1 LRAVTRPLKAGAL
14 ALGLVGLL
22 VLVAMAARGGHPGT
36 NGHIATR
43 AVPNSVQD
51 SFITLLAIVY
61 VVVIV
66 AVVIGVFRHKHRW
79 HDPKSRWLAN
89 FALVTLL
96 MLIAT
101 GIGYYAMTHSH
112 LGDRAARA
120 RQAQRTGTSSQGS
133 GHQPRTGLPGREAH
147 FQWPLA
153 LGVAGLAL
161 LGGVWVYVRRR
172 GELVRR
178 DERTLEADIVAALE
192 TTIDDLR
199 RERDARK
206 AVIAAYAQMERTLTS
221 HGLARHRA
229 ETPFEYLGRILR
241 GLHVRDTAARTL
253 TDLFEYAKFS
263 RHEIDNAMKEE
274 AIGALVAIRE
284 DLQHEESLAA

>member
-1 LRAVTRPLKAGAL
+1 VTRPFKAGAL
-14 ALGLVGLL
+14 AVGIVGLL

-36 NGHIATR
+36 TGHIATR

-66 AVVIGVFRHKHRW
+66 AIVTGVVRY
-79 HDPKSRWLAN
+79 KSRWKDPGSNWLLN
-89 FALVTLL
+89 FALVVLL
-96 MLIAT
+96 MLVAT
-101 GIGYYAMTHSH
+101 GIGYYAITHSH
-112 LGDRAARA
+112 LGDRNAKATSGQRA
-120 RQAQRTGTSSQGS
+120 GAGNQRNRPRAQ
-133 GHQPRTGLPGREAH
+133 PLPAREAH

-161 LGGVWVYVRRR
+161 LGGVWVYIRRR
-172 GELVRR
+172 GELAPG
-178 DERTLEADIVAALE
+178 DGRTLEADIVAALE

-199 RERDARK
+199 NERDARK

-229 ETPFEYLGRILR
+229 EAPFEYLARILR
-241 GLHVRDTAARTL
+241 GLHVRDSAARTL

-263 RHEIDNAMKEE
+263 GHEVDAAMKEE
-274 AIGALVAIRE
+274 AIEALIAIRE
-284 DLQHEESLAA
+284 DLQREEQLAA

>member
-1 LRAVTRPLKAGAL
+1 LPAVTRPLKAGAL
-14 ALGLVGLL
+14 ALGIVGLL

-36 NGHIATR
+36 SGQVASR

-51 SFITLLAIVY
+51 SFVTLLAIVY
-61 VVVIV
+61 AVVLMAI
-66 AVVIGVFRHKHRW
+66 VIGVFRHKDRW
-79 HDPKSRWLAN
+79 QDPKSRWLAN

-101 GIGYYAMTHSH
+101 GIGYYAITHSH

-120 RQAQRTGTSSQGS
+120 RQAQGTGTANQRS
-133 GHQPRTGLPGREAH
+133 GHQPRTSLPGREAQ

-153 LGVAGLAL
+153 LGIAGLAL
-161 LGGVWVYVRRR
+161 LGGVWVYIRRR
-172 GELVRR
+172 GELPPRA
-178 DERTLEADIVAALE
+178 ERSLEADIVAVLE

-199 RERDARK
+199 READPRK
-206 AVIAAYAQMERTLTS
+206 AVIAAYAQMERTLTA
-221 HGLARHRA
+221 HGFARHRA
-229 ETPFEYLGRILR
+229 ETPFEYLDRILR
-241 GLHVRDTAARTL
+241 GLHVRDSAARTL

-263 RHEIDNAMKEE
+263 RHEIDGAMKDE

-284 DLQHEESLAA
+284 DLQAEESLAA

>member
-1 LRAVTRPLKAGAL
+1 MTRPFKAGAL

-36 NGHIATR
+36 SGHIATR
-43 AVPNSVQD
+43 AVPSSVQD
-51 SFITLLAIVY
+51 SFITLLVIVY

-66 AVVIGVFRHKHRW
+66 AIVIGVLRY
-79 HDPKSRWLAN
+79 KSRWKDPGSNWLAN
-89 FALVTLL
+89 FALVVLL
-96 MLIAT
+96 MLVAT
-101 GIGYYAMTHSH
+101 GIGYYAITHSH
-112 LGDRAARA
+112 LGDRNAKATR
-120 RQAQRTGTSSQGS
+120 SQGT
-133 GHQPRTGLPGREAH
+133 GAGNQGNRPRIRPLPPREAH

-153 LGVAGLAL
+153 LGVAGLVL
-161 LGGVWVYVRRR
+161 LGGIWIYVRRR
-172 GELVRR
+172 GELVPS
-178 DERTLEADIVAALE
+178 DERSLEADLVVALE

-199 RERDARK
+199 NERDARK

-229 ETPFEYLGRILR
+229 EAPFEYLARILR
-241 GLHVRDTAARTL
+241 GLHVGDSATRTL

-263 RHEIDNAMKEE
+263 RHEIDAAMKEE

-284 DLQHEESLAA
+284 DLEREEQLAA